1 MLKGFFVEKNL
12 LSYLDQCDVNY
23 GKFMRERMMHGVGIF
38 LLCLVGGFFMGSN
51 ILYAASPIAF
61 IGGYK
66 LNYFLLY
73 RYKNTVDGA
82 KAAAFPQ
89 FLRTFMALH
98 ASQGTIYKTLDVTSQ
113 HIDEPLY
120 TPLRELVSKIDV
132 DNDYKHYI
140 AFADYVGTVESHM
153 VMSMIHS
160 FSETGAQ
167 PDELAELERMIER
180 INVNKMDEVIR
191 QKASAQEKYT
201 NPTILLSVGFVM
213 FLAITVIVQNFAKFT
228 SLMTF

>member
-1 MLKGFFVEKNL
+1 MFKAFFVEKNL
-12 LSYLDQCDVNY
+12 LSWLEQCDVDY
-23 GKFMRERMMHGVGIF
+23 GKFMRERLTHGIGIF
-38 LLCLVGGFFMGSN
+38 VLCVLGGFFMGSN
-51 ILYAASPIAF
+51 ILYTAAPIAF

-82 KAAAFPQ
+82 KASAFPQ

-98 ASQGTIYKTLDVTSQ
+98 ASQGTIYKTFIETSK

-120 TPLRELVSKIDV
+120 TPLVELTRKIET

-140 AFADYVGTVESHM
+140 AFADYVGTVEAHM

-167 PDELAELERMIER
+167 PDELQELERMIEG

-191 QKASAQEKYT
+191 AKANAQEKYT
-201 NPTILLSVGFVM
+201 NPTILLAVGFVM
-213 FLAITVIVQNFAKFT
+213 FLAITVIIQNFAKFT